1 MICKCYQWKPGCKI
15 FLWQIRVLGGSPLP
29 GYVDILVSL
38 LPLVICERNTIF
50 KIITSDSIY
59 DNRKNSEVIF

>member
-1 MICKCYQWKPGCKI
+1 MEARMQDIPVADTG
-15 FLWQIRVLGGSPLP
+15 LGGSPLP

-38 LPLVICERNTIF
+38 LPLVLCERNTIF